1 MASLTELIR
10 DRKKA
15 QEKRKRPM
23 TKEELDEQVIDW
35 CDFYRKN
42 WDIYAKYELE
52 MESLHIFQLFMIYFM
67 GICNYF
73 FLMCGRGLGKSFMT
87 SLGAFITCLLY
98 PKSTVV
104 ITATTKPTARK
115 MVKNKMEKELCGGF
129 SPKLK
134 YLYENGYIKFKY
146 SEEETSVYFTFN
158 GSKILVLPEV
168 EASAGERAT
177 LLIFEEVRMSK
188 QNIINRIFMPMR
200 YSRPADY
207 RLKEEYKKDKRLVE
221 KAKVVY
227 LTSTSYTFE
236 WWFEKWR
243 QIVGG
248 FFNKKSKLK
257 YGIFCGDIATS
268 IYHGFTTQEE
278 FDAIKEDPTVSEEE
292 VLMEYYNEPQG
303 GIDGSFYSME
313 KFKENQVI
321 ENGFVPPSYHEFVFD
336 YARGDKPWF
345 REKRHEEVRVIYVD
359 FAGTD
364 SVDGK
369 EENDKTIIGCM
380 CGYPNKQRTRIIRD
394 LEYIEP
400 FSGGKKE
407 ETLKRIRELFYFYDA
422 DVFIYDNRN
431 IGEDRYIE
439 LTKSYFHE
447 DLGIKLDG
455 FGIYPDDS
463 INNLFC
469 DNTKTNYLRTKC
481 VDSNA
486 RYVSIPVIG
495 SLERNHNFHVS
506 MQNAVNNNTFR
517 TLMKVMSLKQKL
529 NEDKDW
535 FMKDSD
541 VKARRVIG
549 HIQVDKMIIEAVEL
563 RKDIVRGYIQL
574 SEIAHHEKDR
584 IVATIYANYFF
595 TQLEL
600 KMLKGDQESDL
611 SEEDFYDIY
620 DVTPTKNIISRSTKF
635 NSMEEDWE
643 NAFL

>member
-15 QEKRKRPM
+15 QLKRQRPI

-42 WDIYAKYELE
+42 WDIYAKYELG

-73 FLMCGRGLGKSFMT
+73 FLMCGRGVGKSFMT
-87 SLGAFITCLLY
+87 ALCAFITCLLY

-146 SEEETSVYFTFN
+146 SEEETSVNFTFN

-188 QNIINRIFMPMR
+188 ASIINRIFMPMR
-200 YSRPADY
+200 YARPADY
-207 RLKEEYKKDKRLVE
+207 KLKEEFKKDKRLIE

-248 FFNKKSKLK
+248 FFNKRSKLK
-257 YGIFCGDIATS
+257 YGIFCGDIFTS

-278 FDAIKEDPTVSEEE
+278 FEAIKEDPTVSEEE
-292 VLMEYYNEPQG
+292 ILLEYYNEPQG
-303 GIDGSFYSME
+303 GVDGSFYSME

-321 ENGFVPPSYHEFVFD
+321 ENGFIPPTTHDFVFK
-336 YARGDKPWF
+336 YNRGEKPWF
-345 REKRHEEVRVIYVD
+345 REKRFEEVRAVYVD

-364 SVDGK
+364 TSGK
-369 EENDKTIIGCM
+369 EGNDNTVIGCM
-380 CGYPNKQRTRIIRD
+380 CGYPNKQRSRIIRD
-394 LEYIEP
+394 TEYMEIK
-400 FSGGKKE
+400 SGGEKE
-407 ETLKRIRELFYFYDA
+407 ETEKRIRELIFFYDA

-431 IGEDRYIE
+431 IGEDRYID
-439 LTKSYFHE
+439 LSKPYFHE
-447 DLGIKLDG
+447 ELGIQMDG
-455 FGIYPDDS
+455 IGIYDDDKITS
-463 INNLFC
+463 MFC
-469 DNTKTNYLRTKC
+469 DNSKTTYLKTKT
-481 VDSNA
+481 VDTNA
-486 RYVSIPVIG
+486 RYMAIPVVG
-495 SLERNHNFHVS
+495 SLERNHNFHVA

-517 TLMKVMSLKQKL
+517 TLMSNMSLKQIL
-529 NEDKDW
+529 NEDKEW
-535 FMKDSD
+535 ILLDSYER
-541 VKARRVIG
+541 ARRTIG
-549 HIQVDKMIIEAVEL
+549 HIQIDKMIVEAVEL
-563 RKDIVRGYIQL
+563 RKEIIRGFIQL
-574 SEIAHHEKDR
+574 SEIPHHEKDR

-600 KMLKGDQESDL
+600 KMLKGDQQEDL
-611 SEEDFYDIY
+611 NEEDFYDIY
-620 DVTPTKNIISRSTKF
+620 NVTPNRNIISRSNKQ
-635 NSMEEDWE
+635 SSVEDDWE
-643 NAFL
+643 NAFY

>member
-15 QEKRKRPM
+15 QEKRKRPI

-200 YSRPADY
+200 YSRPTDY

-257 YGIFCGDIATS
+257 YGVFCGDIATS

-278 FDAIKEDPTVSEEE
+278 FDAIQEDATVSEEE
-292 VLMEYYNEPQG
+292 ILMEYRNSPQG

-313 KFKENQVI
+313 KFKQNAVI
-321 ENGFVPPSYHEFVFD
+321 INGFIPPTYQDFVFK
-336 YARGDKPWF
+336 YNRGEKPWTKD
-345 REKRHEEVRVIYVD
+345 KRHEEVRIIYVD

-364 SVDGK
+364 SSGK
-369 EENDKTIIGCM
+369 EGNDNTVIGCM

-394 LEYIEP
+394 LEYMETQ
-400 FSGGKKE
+400 SGGKKE
-407 ETLKRIRELFYFYDA
+407 ETEKRIRELFFFYDA
-422 DVFIYDNRN
+422 DVFVYDNRN
-431 IGEDRYIE
+431 IGEDRYID
-439 LTKSYFHE
+439 LSKPYFHE
-447 DLGIKLDG
+447 ELGIQMDG
-455 FGIYPDDS
+455 FGIYDDEKITS
-463 INNLFC
+463 MFC
-469 DNTKTNYLRTKC
+469 DSTKTTYLKTKT
-481 VDSNA
+481 VDTNA
-486 RYVSIPVIG
+486 RYVTIPVVG
-495 SLERNHNFHVS
+495 SLERNHNFHVA
-506 MQNAVNNNTFR
+506 MQNAINNNTFR
-517 TLMKVMSLKQKL
+517 TLMDNMSLKHVL
-529 NEDKDW
+529 SEDKEW
-535 FMKDSD
+535 FLLDSD
-541 VKARRVIG
+541 EKARRTIG
-549 HIQVDKMIIEAVEL
+549 HIQVDKMIVEAVEL
-563 RKDIVRGYIQL
+563 RKEIVRGFIQL

-584 IVATIYANYFF
+584 IVATIYGNYFF

-600 KMLKGDQESDL
+600 KMLKGDQQEDL
-611 SEEDFYDIY
+611 NEEDFYDIY
-620 DVTPTKNIISRSTKF
+620 DVTPSHNTISRSTKT
-635 NSMEEDWE
+635 SSIDDDWE
-643 NAFL
+643 SAFY

>member
-1 MASLTELIR
+1 MASLTDLIR
-10 DRKKA
+10 ERKKA
-15 QEKRKRPM
+15 KLKRQRPI

-42 WDIYAKYELE
+42 WDIYAKYELG

-73 FLMCGRGLGKSFMT
+73 FLMCGRGTGKSFLT
-87 SLGAFITCLLY
+87 SLCAFITCLLY

-134 YLYENGYIKFKY
+134 YLYDNGYIKFKY
-146 SEEETSVYFTFN
+146 SEEETSVNFLFN

-177 LLIFEEVRMSK
+177 LLIFEEVRLSK
-188 QNIINRIFMPMR
+188 ASIINRIFMPMR
-200 YSRPADY
+200 YARPADY
-207 RLKEEYKKDKRLVE
+207 KLKEEFKKDKRLVE
-221 KAKVVY
+221 RAKVVY

-257 YGIFCGDIATS
+257 YGIFCADIFTS

-303 GIDGSFYSME
+303 GVDGSFYSME

-321 ENGFVPPSYHEFVFD
+321 ENGFIPPTVHDFVFK
-336 YARGDKPWF
+336 YNRGEKPWF
-345 REKRHEEVRVIYVD
+345 REKRFEEVRVIYVD

-364 SVDGK
+364 TSGK
-369 EENDKTIIGCM
+369 EGNDNTVIGCM
-380 CGYPNKQRTRIIRD
+380 CGYPNKRRTRIIRD
-394 LEYIEP
+394 TEYMEIK
-400 FSGGKKE
+400 SGGEKE
-407 ETLKRIRELFYFYDA
+407 ETEKRIRELFFFYDA
-422 DVFIYDNRN
+422 DVFVYDNRN
-431 IGEDRYIE
+431 IGEDRYID
-439 LTKSYFHE
+439 LSKPYFHE
-447 DLGIKLDG
+447 ELGIQMDG
-455 FGIYPDDS
+455 FGIYDDEKITS
-463 INNLFC
+463 MFC
-469 DNTKTNYLRTKC
+469 DNSKTTYLKTKT
-481 VDSNA
+481 VDTNA
-486 RYVSIPVIG
+486 RYVAIPVVG
-495 SLERNHNFHVS
+495 SLERNHNFHVA

-517 TLMKVMSLKQKL
+517 TLMDNMSLKHIL

-535 FMKDSD
+535 ILLDSD
-541 VKARRVIG
+541 ERARRTIG
-549 HIQVDKMIIEAVEL
+549 HIQVDKMIVEAVEL
-563 RKDIVRGYIQL
+563 RKEIVRGFIQL
-574 SEIAHHEKDR
+574 SEIPHHEKDR

-600 KMLKGDQESDL
+600 KMLKGDQQEDL
-611 SEEDFYDIY
+611 NEEDFYDIY
-620 DVTPTKNIISRSTKF
+620 NVSPSRNTISRSKI
-635 NSMEEDWE
+635 NSIEDDWE
-643 NAFL
+643 NAFY

>member
-1 MASLTELIR
+1 
-10 DRKKA
+10 
-15 QEKRKRPM
+15 
-23 TKEELDEQVIDW
+23 
-35 CDFYRKN
+35 
-42 WDIYAKYELE
+42 
-52 MESLHIFQLFMIYFM
+52 
-67 GICNYF
+67 
-73 FLMCGRGLGKSFMT
+73 MCGRGLGKSFMT

-321 ENGFVPPSYHEFVFD
+321 ENGLD
-336 YARGDKPWF
+336 RK
-345 REKRHEEVRVIYVD
+345 
-359 FAGTD
+359 
-364 SVDGK
+364 SV
-369 EENDKTIIGCM
+369 
-380 CGYPNKQRTRIIRD
+380 
-394 LEYIEP
+394 
-400 FSGGKKE
+400 
-407 ETLKRIRELFYFYDA
+407 
-422 DVFIYDNRN
+422 V
-431 IGEDRYIE
+431 
-439 LTKSYFHE
+439 
-447 DLGIKLDG
+447 
-455 FGIYPDDS
+455 
-463 INNLFC
+463 
-469 DNTKTNYLRTKC
+469 
-481 VDSNA
+481 
-486 RYVSIPVIG
+486 
-495 SLERNHNFHVS
+495 
-506 MQNAVNNNTFR
+506 
-517 TLMKVMSLKQKL
+517 
-529 NEDKDW
+529 
-535 FMKDSD
+535 
-541 VKARRVIG
+541 
-549 HIQVDKMIIEAVEL
+549 
-563 RKDIVRGYIQL
+563 
-574 SEIAHHEKDR
+574 
-584 IVATIYANYFF
+584 
-595 TQLEL
+595 
-600 KMLKGDQESDL
+600 
-611 SEEDFYDIY
+611 
-620 DVTPTKNIISRSTKF
+620 
-635 NSMEEDWE
+635 
-643 NAFL
+643 

>member
-10 DRKKA
+10 ERKKA
-15 QEKRKRPM
+15 QSKRQRPIS
-23 TKEELDEQVIDW
+23 KEELDEQIIDW
-35 CDFYRKN
+35 TDFYRKN
-42 WDIYAKYELE
+42 WDIYAKYELG
-52 MESLHIFQLFMIYFM
+52 MESLHIFQLFIIYFM

-73 FLMCGRGLGKSFMT
+73 FLMCGRGVGKSFLT
-87 SLGAFITCLLY
+87 SLCAFITCLLY

-146 SEEETSVYFTFN
+146 SEEETSVNFTFN

-177 LLIFEEVRMSK
+177 LLIFEEVRLSK
-188 QNIINRIFMPMR
+188 ASILNRIFMPMR
-200 YSRPADY
+200 YARPADY
-207 RLKEEYKKDKRLVE
+207 KLKEEYKKDKRLVE

-257 YGIFCGDIATS
+257 YGIFCGDIFTS

-303 GIDGSFYSME
+303 GVDGSFYSME

-321 ENGFVPPSYHEFVFD
+321 ENGFIPPTIHDFVFK
-336 YARGDKPWF
+336 YNRGEKPWF
-345 REKRHEEVRVIYVD
+345 REKRFEEIRAIYVD

-364 SVDGK
+364 TSGK
-369 EENDKTIIGCM
+369 EGNDNTVIGCM
-380 CGYPNKQRTRIIRD
+380 CGYPNKQRSRIIRD
-394 LEYIEP
+394 TEYMEIK
-400 FSGGKKE
+400 SGGEKE
-407 ETLKRIRELFYFYDA
+407 DTEKRIRELIFFYDA

-431 IGEDRYIE
+431 IGEDRYID
-439 LTKSYFHE
+439 LSKPYFHE
-447 DLGIKLDG
+447 ELGIQMDG
-455 FGIYPDDS
+455 IGIYDDEKITS
-463 INNLFC
+463 MFC
-469 DNTKTNYLRTKC
+469 DSSKTTYLKTKT
-481 VDSNA
+481 VDTNA
-486 RYVSIPVIG
+486 RYMAIPVVG
-495 SLERNHNFHVS
+495 SLERNHNFHVA

-517 TLMKVMSLKQKL
+517 TLMSNINLKQIL
-529 NEDKDW
+529 NEDKEW
-535 FMKDSD
+535 ILLDSD
-541 VKARRVIG
+541 ERARRTIG
-549 HIQVDKMIIEAVEL
+549 HIQIDKMIVEAVEL
-563 RKDIVRGYIQL
+563 RKEIIRGFIQL
-574 SEIAHHEKDR
+574 SEIPHHEKDR
-584 IVATIYANYFF
+584 IVATIYGNYFF

-600 KMLKGDQESDL
+600 KMLKGDQQEDL
-611 SEEDFYDIY
+611 NEEDFYDIY
-620 DVTPTKNIISRSTKF
+620 DVTPNRNIISRSTKQ
-635 NSMEEDWE
+635 SSVEDDWE
-643 NAFL
+643 NAFY

>member
-278 FDAIKEDPTVSEEE
+278 FDAIQEDATVSEEE
-292 VLMEYYNEPQG
+292 ILMEYRNSPQG

-313 KFKENQVI
+313 KFKQNAVI
-321 ENGFVPPSYHEFVFD
+321 INGFIPPTYQDFVFK
-336 YARGDKPWF
+336 YNRGEKPWTK
-345 REKRHEEVRVIYVD
+345 EKRHEEVRIIYVD

-364 SVDGK
+364 SSGK
-369 EENDKTIIGCM
+369 EGNDNTVIGCM

-394 LEYIEP
+394 LEYMETQ
-400 FSGGKKE
+400 SGGKKE
-407 ETLKRIRELFYFYDA
+407 ETEKRIRELFFFYDA
-422 DVFIYDNRN
+422 DVFVYDNRN
-431 IGEDRYIE
+431 IGEDRYID
-439 LTKSYFHE
+439 LSKPYFHE
-447 DLGIKLDG
+447 ELGIQMDG
-455 FGIYPDDS
+455 FGIYDDEKITS
-463 INNLFC
+463 MFC
-469 DNTKTNYLRTKC
+469 DNSKTTYLKTKTIDT
-481 VDSNA
+481 NA
-486 RYVSIPVIG
+486 RYVAIPVVG
-495 SLERNHNFHVS
+495 SLERNHNFHVA

-517 TLMKVMSLKQKL
+517 TLMDNMSLKHVL
-529 NEDKDW
+529 SEDKEW
-535 FMKDSD
+535 FLLDSD
-541 VKARRVIG
+541 EKARRTIG
-549 HIQVDKMIIEAVEL
+549 HIQVDKMIVEAVEL
-563 RKDIVRGYIQL
+563 RKDIIRGFIQL
-574 SEIAHHEKDR
+574 SEIPHHEKDR
-584 IVATIYANYFF
+584 IVATIYGNYFF

-600 KMLKGDQESDL
+600 KMLKGDQQEDL
-611 SEEDFYDIY
+611 NEEDFYDIY
-620 DVTPTKNIISRSTKF
+620 DVSPSRSIISRSTKT
-635 NSMEEDWE
+635 SSIDDDWE
-643 NAFL
+643 RAFY

>member
-15 QEKRKRPM
+15 QLKRQRPI

-42 WDIYAKYELE
+42 WDIYAKYELG

-73 FLMCGRGLGKSFMT
+73 FLMCGRGVGKSFMT
-87 SLGAFITCLLY
+87 SLCAFITCLLY

-146 SEEETSVYFTFN
+146 SEEETSVNFTFN
-158 GSKILVLPEV
+158 DSKILVLPEV

-177 LLIFEEVRMSK
+177 LLIFEEVRLSK
-188 QNIINRIFMPMR
+188 ANIINRIFMPMR
-200 YSRPADY
+200 YARPADY
-207 RLKEEYKKDKRLVE
+207 KLKEEYKKDKRLVE

-248 FFNKKSKLK
+248 FFNKRSKLK
-257 YGIFCGDIATS
+257 YGIFCGDIFTS

-292 VLMEYYNEPQG
+292 VLLEYYNCPLG
-303 GIDGSFYSME
+303 GVDGSFYSME

-321 ENGFVPPSYHEFVFD
+321 ENGFIPPTIHDFVFK
-336 YARGDKPWF
+336 YNRGEKPWF
-345 REKRHEEVRVIYVD
+345 RDKRFEEVRAVYVD

-364 SVDGK
+364 TSGK
-369 EENDKTIIGCM
+369 EGNDNTVIGCM
-380 CGYPNKQRTRIIRD
+380 CGYPNKQRSRIIRD
-394 LEYIEP
+394 TEYMEIK
-400 FSGGKKE
+400 SGGEKE
-407 ETLKRIRELFYFYDA
+407 ETEKRIRELIFFYDA

-431 IGEDRYIE
+431 IGEDRYID
-439 LTKSYFHE
+439 LSKPYFHE
-447 DLGIKLDG
+447 ELGIQMDG
-455 FGIYPDDS
+455 IGIYDDEKITS
-463 INNLFC
+463 MFC
-469 DNTKTNYLRTKC
+469 DSSKTTYLKTKT
-481 VDSNA
+481 VDTNA
-486 RYVSIPVIG
+486 RYMAIPVVG
-495 SLERNHNFHVS
+495 SLERNHNFHVA

-517 TLMKVMSLKQKL
+517 TLMSNINLKQIL
-529 NEDKDW
+529 NEDKEW
-535 FMKDSD
+535 ILLDSD
-541 VKARRVIG
+541 ERARRTIG
-549 HIQVDKMIIEAVEL
+549 HIQIDKMIVEAVEL
-563 RKDIVRGYIQL
+563 RKEIIRGFIQL
-574 SEIAHHEKDR
+574 SEIPHHEKDR

-600 KMLKGDQESDL
+600 KMLKGDQQEDL
-611 SEEDFYDIY
+611 NEEDFYDIY
-620 DVTPTKNIISRSTKF
+620 DVTPNRNIISRSTKQ
-635 NSMEEDWE
+635 SSVEDDWE
-643 NAFL
+643 NAFY

>member
-10 DRKKA
+10 ERKKA
-15 QEKRKRPM
+15 QSKRQRPIS
-23 TKEELDEQVIDW
+23 KEELDEQIIDW
-35 CDFYRKN
+35 TDFYRKN
-42 WDIYAKYELE
+42 WDIYAKYELG
-52 MESLHIFQLFMIYFM
+52 MESLHIFQLFIIYFM

-73 FLMCGRGLGKSFMT
+73 FLMCGRGVGKSFLT
-87 SLGAFITCLLY
+87 SLCAFITCLLY

-146 SEEETSVYFTFN
+146 SEEETSVNFTFN

-177 LLIFEEVRMSK
+177 LLIFEEVRLSK
-188 QNIINRIFMPMR
+188 ASILNRIFMPMR
-200 YSRPADY
+200 YARPADY
-207 RLKEEYKKDKRLVE
+207 KLKEEYKKDKRLVE

-257 YGIFCGDIATS
+257 YGIFCGDIFTS

-303 GIDGSFYSME
+303 GVDGSFYSME

-321 ENGFVPPSYHEFVFD
+321 ENGFVPPTIHDFVFK
-336 YARGDKPWF
+336 YNRGEKPWF
-345 REKRHEEVRVIYVD
+345 REKRFEEIRAIYVD

-364 SVDGK
+364 TSGK
-369 EENDKTIIGCM
+369 EGNDNTVIGCM
-380 CGYPNKQRTRIIRD
+380 CGYPNKQRTRMIRD
-394 LEYIEP
+394 TEYMEIK
-400 FSGGKKE
+400 SGGEKE
-407 ETLKRIRELFYFYDA
+407 ETEKRIRELFFFYDA

-431 IGEDRYIE
+431 IGEDRYID
-439 LTKSYFHE
+439 LSKPYFHE
-447 DLGIKLDG
+447 ELGIQMDG
-455 FGIYPDDS
+455 FGIYEDEKITS
-463 INNLFC
+463 MFC
-469 DNTKTNYLRTKC
+469 DNSKTTYLKTKT
-481 VDSNA
+481 VDTNA
-486 RYVSIPVIG
+486 RYVAIPVVG
-495 SLERNHNFHVS
+495 SLERNHNFHVA

-517 TLMKVMSLKQKL
+517 TLMDNMSLKHIL

-535 FMKDSD
+535 ILLDSEER
-541 VKARRVIG
+541 ARRTIG
-549 HIQVDKMIIEAVEL
+549 HINVDKMIVEAVEL
-563 RKDIVRGYIQL
+563 RKDIVRGFIQL
-574 SEIAHHEKDR
+574 SEIPHHEKDR

-600 KMLKGDQESDL
+600 KMLKGDQQEDL
-611 SEEDFYDIY
+611 NEEDFYDIY
-620 DVTPTKNIISRSTKF
+620 DVNPSRNVISRNAKI
-635 NSMEEDWE
+635 NSIEDDWE
-643 NAFL
+643 NAFY

>member
-15 QEKRKRPM
+15 QLKRQRPI

-42 WDIYAKYELE
+42 WDIYAKYELG

-73 FLMCGRGLGKSFMT
+73 FLMCGRGVGKSFMT
-87 SLGAFITCLLY
+87 SLCAFITCLLY

-146 SEEETSVYFTFN
+146 SEEETSVNFTFN
-158 GSKILVLPEV
+158 DSKILVLPEV

-177 LLIFEEVRMSK
+177 LLIFEEVRLSK
-188 QNIINRIFMPMR
+188 ANIINRIFMPMR
-200 YSRPADY
+200 YARPADY
-207 RLKEEYKKDKRLVE
+207 KLKEEYKKDKRLVE

-248 FFNKKSKLK
+248 FFNKRSKLK
-257 YGIFCGDIATS
+257 YGIFCGDIFTS

-292 VLMEYYNEPQG
+292 VLLEYYNCPLG
-303 GIDGSFYSME
+303 GVDGSFYSME

-321 ENGFVPPSYHEFVFD
+321 ENGFIPPTVHDFVFK
-336 YARGDKPWF
+336 YNRGEKPWF
-345 REKRHEEVRVIYVD
+345 REKRFEEIRAIYVD

-364 SVDGK
+364 TSGK
-369 EENDKTIIGCM
+369 EGNDNTVIGCM
-380 CGYPNKQRTRIIRD
+380 CGYPNKQRSRIIRD
-394 LEYIEP
+394 TEYMEIK
-400 FSGGKKE
+400 SGGEKE
-407 ETLKRIRELFYFYDA
+407 ETEKRIRELFFFYDA

-431 IGEDRYIE
+431 IGEDRYID
-439 LTKSYFHE
+439 LSKPYFHE
-447 DLGIKLDG
+447 ELGIQMDG
-455 FGIYPDDS
+455 FGIYEDEKITS
-463 INNLFC
+463 MFC
-469 DNTKTNYLRTKC
+469 DNSKTTYLKTKT
-481 VDSNA
+481 VDTNA
-486 RYVSIPVIG
+486 RYVAIPVVG
-495 SLERNHNFHVS
+495 SLERNHNFHVA

-517 TLMKVMSLKQKL
+517 TLMDNMSLKHIL

-535 FMKDSD
+535 ILLDSEER
-541 VKARRVIG
+541 ARRTIG
-549 HIQVDKMIIEAVEL
+549 HINVDKMIVEAVEL
-563 RKDIVRGYIQL
+563 RKDIVRGFIQL
-574 SEIAHHEKDR
+574 SEIPHHEKDR
-584 IVATIYANYFF
+584 IVATIYANYLF

-600 KMLKGDQESDL
+600 KMLKGDQQEDL
-611 SEEDFYDIY
+611 NEEDFYDIY
-620 DVTPTKNIISRSTKF
+620 DVNPSRNIVSRSKI
-635 NSMEEDWE
+635 NSVEEDWE
-643 NAFL
+643 NAFY